1 MQLLTSYLKPLI
13 SVVLIIFVIT
23 SYGQTSKKDLLIG
36 KWQFEKFIS
45 EYEGSEITTEEE
57 QMIKDANRA
66 NKGLILTFSNDNK
79 FKSEQKGG
87 MEINNSIGKYTLLP
101 DNRIVIMEDTIKI
114 ERLDNVYF
122 QMYQKGRPTI
132 VFKRI

>member
-1 MQLLTSYLKPLI
+1 MLTSYLKPLI

-23 SYGQTSKKDLLIG
+23 SYGQTSKKYLLIG

>member
-1 MQLLTSYLKPLI
+1 
-13 SVVLIIFVIT
+13 
-23 SYGQTSKKDLLIG
+23 
-36 KWQFEKFIS
+36 
-45 EYEGSEITTEEE
+45 
-57 QMIKDANRA
+57 MIKDANRA

>member
-1 MQLLTSYLKPLI
+1 MLTSYLKPLI

-79 FKSEQKGG
+79 FKKKKKGG

>member
-1 MQLLTSYLKPLI
+1 MQMLTSYLKPLI

>member
-1 MQLLTSYLKPLI
+1 MLTSYLKPLI